1 MKKVFIVVDMQNDF
15 CGPEGSLSTPEAQ
28 AIVPKVADYIRTHA
42 DKSTVLLMTK
52 DTHNVDY
59 METLEGKNLPVAHC
73 IKNTYGWEL
82 APAIQEAIYD
92 TRDKYHSFDSY
103 FPYVSDH
110 IIQKPTFGSID
121 LQNLLYLLDD
131 ETGMQPGDVAE
142 ITLMGLCT
150 DICLLA
156 NSVLCKTTLP
166 EVPVRVVAE
175 CCAGVTPESH
185 ERALEAM
192 KMLQIDII

>member
-1 MKKVFIVVDMQNDF
+1 MKKILIVVDMQNDF
-15 CGPEGSLSTPEAQ
+15 VDGALGTPEAQ
-28 AIVPKVADYIRTHA
+28 AIVPKVADYIRNHA
-42 DKSTVLLMTK
+42 DKDTVLLVTK
-52 DTHNVDY
+52 DTHSSNY
-59 METLEGKNLPVAHC
+59 AETLGGKNLPVAHC
-73 IKNTYGWEL
+73 IKNSYGWEL
-82 APAIQEAIYD
+82 NPAIQEAIYD
-92 TRDKYHSFDSY
+92 TRGKYHSFDSY
-103 FPYVSDH
+103 FPYISDH
-110 IIQKPTFGSID
+110 IIEKPSFGSVD

-131 ETGMQPGDVAE
+131 ETGMQSGDIAE

-192 KMLQIDII
+192 KMLQIEII

>member
-1 MKKVFIVVDMQNDF
+1 MKKILIVVDMQNDF
-15 CGPEGSLSTPEAQ
+15 VDGALGTPEAQ

-42 DKSTVLLMTK
+42 DKDTVLLVTK
-52 DTHNVDY
+52 DTHSSNY
-59 METLEGKNLPVAHC
+59 AETLEGKNLPVAHC
-73 IKNTYGWEL
+73 IKNSYGWEL
-82 APAIQEAIYD
+82 NPAIQEAIYD
-92 TRDKYHSFDSY
+92 TRGKYHSFDSY
-103 FPYVSDH
+103 FPYISDH
-110 IIQKPTFGSID
+110 IIEKPSFGSID
-121 LQNLLYLLDD
+121 LQNLLYMLDD
-131 ETGMQPGDVAE
+131 EAGMQSGDIAE

-192 KMLQIDII
+192 KMLQINII